1 MQESK
6 QGIVIIE
13 TIFCGVL
20 YIETWGVLSYVL
32 DSVNIWMPQE
42 RKQGTVIVETIF
54 CYLCHLNLVSFIV
67 HARFTCVTF

>member
-1 MQESK
+1 MDASADIDALMQESK

-32 DSVNIWMPQE
+32 DSVSFWMPQLILMHK
-42 RKQGTVIVETIF
+42 RRRGNKTP
-54 CYLCHLNLVSFIV
+54 C
-67 HARFTCVTF
+67 